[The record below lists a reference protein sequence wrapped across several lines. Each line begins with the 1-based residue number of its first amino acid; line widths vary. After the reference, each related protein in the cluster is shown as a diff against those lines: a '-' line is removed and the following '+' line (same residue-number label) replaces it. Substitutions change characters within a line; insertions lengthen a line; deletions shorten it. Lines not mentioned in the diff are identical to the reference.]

1 MGLVDGGK
9 IRPVIYKEKY
19 NGLEAMSKALEDA
32 KNHKAWGRAVLT
44 IDENAERGLEQRKA
58 KL

>member
-1 MGLVDGGK
+1 MNLVEEGAIK
-9 IRPVIYKEKY
+9 PVIYKEDYK
-19 NGLEAMSKALEDA
+19 GLEAVSKALEDA

-44 IDENAERGLEQRKA
+44 IDENAKMEFGQKP